1 VSLGRRYLTAVG
13 LVAAGAGA
21 VVLMLPGP
29 SRGPAGWGAAVG
41 LILQAPLG
49 WWAVRSIGTDRFMPV
64 WGLGMLVRF
73 TVVLLAGFIVMPVLG
88 AKSGA
93 MLGAMVAVLVAL
105 LFVEAATA
113 LREHSREPSGE
124 GDG

>member
-1 VSLGRRYLTAVG
+1 VSLGRRYLAGVG
-13 LVAAGAGA
+13 LVAAGAA
-21 VVLMLPGP
+21 VVVVTLSES

-41 LILQAPLG
+41 LVLQVPLG

-73 TVVLLAGFIVMPVLG
+73 TVVLLSGFIVMPALG
-88 AKSGA
+88 DRSGT

-113 LREHSREPSGE
+113 LREHSRESSGE
-124 GDG
+124 GD